1 MKLRL
6 FSFLL
11 LAVSVL
17 PSFADDAKIVFKQK
31 TGGETIIELKL
42 NPVITFT
49 STDLVVT
56 SDVYADYYDFD
67 YRYGGQSVRPV
78 RK

>member
-17 PSFADDAKIVFKQK
+17 PSDDAKIVFKQK